1 MGLFSGECASFH
13 ASYDFS
19 HFSLDQCHWWTRA
32 PVPCR
37 RYELPRKA
45 KLSMA
50 YKYESED
57 KQGIVLNWNY
67 LISLN
72 ILACIF
78 FFFEYFPPY
87 FPKSVDKMGQLFK
100 YFEILWPKKS
110 SLFVFYS
117 HSLTRTCFPGMFW
130 NSKKLVS

>member
-19 HFSLDQCHWWTRA
+19 NFSLDQCHWWTRA

-37 RYELPRKA
+37 RHELPRKA

-57 KQGIVLNWNY
+57 NQGIVLTYFLKYYPCLNTLHLS
-67 LISLN
+67 LISQN
-72 ILACIF
+72 QYIRWGNYIF
-78 FFFEYFPPY
+78 E
-87 FPKSVDKMGQLFK
+87 
-100 YFEILWPKKS
+100 YFEILWPQKS
-110 SLFVFYS
+110 CLFVFHS

-130 NSKKLVS
+130 NSKKLVF